1 MAEENIQEETRQ
13 SQPVKPQDTAS
24 EGLDAA
30 GKSLSEALRISFIIL
45 KVIMIVLVI
54 AFLASGFR
62 TVGPDEMALV
72 LRFGK
77 IQGVTEQR
85 VLGPGPHWVLP
96 YPIDEVV
103 KIPVEQKINLPIDSF
118 WYYQTRDD
126 ILGETAKRRT
136 RIPENLDPVRD
147 GYCLTRSESSSQAPI
162 TSGRSGPK
170 VRVKVTYNKGDVEV
184 SYRRFSRSNS
194 QGEKMQGQ
202 EGSDYNIVHSK
213 WQLTYQINDIELF
226 FKNVYVQDVKPGQI
240 YSEVMQQSITPL
252 LKSVF
257 EDAVVDAMVYYTV
270 DEAIKSEDRIPQ
282 HVHRLVQRKLDE
294 IGSGIRVESVYLTD
308 VTWPRQVNEAF
319 LASIRASQESQKAI
333 SEARTYAENTLNEAA
348 GPIAQQLCA
357 SLHDDGITEEQ
368 KELLWSQVA
377 GEAQKIIANS
387 RAYRTKVVEAAKANA
402 DYFQRMLPEYRKR
415 PRLVVQKLYQDA
427 IEHVLEN
434 ADEKF
439 IIQPTEGTKGRELR
453 ILLNRDPLLKQKSA
467 SGGR

>member
-257 EDAVVDAMVYYTV
+257 ED
-270 DEAIKSEDRIPQ
+270 
-282 HVHRLVQRKLDE
+282 
-294 IGSGIRVESVYLTD
+294 G
-308 VTWPRQVNEAF
+308 
-319 LASIRASQESQKAI
+319 
-333 SEARTYAENTLNEAA
+333 
-348 GPIAQQLCA
+348 
-357 SLHDDGITEEQ
+357 
-368 KELLWSQVA
+368 LLYCRRS
-377 GEAQKIIANS
+377 N
-387 RAYRTKVVEAAKANA
+387 
-402 DYFQRMLPEYRKR
+402 
-415 PRLVVQKLYQDA
+415 
-427 IEHVLEN
+427 
-434 ADEKF
+434 
-439 IIQPTEGTKGRELR
+439 
-453 ILLNRDPLLKQKSA
+453 
-467 SGGR
+467 

>member
-1 MAEENIQEETRQ
+1 MAEENIQEETGQ

-30 GKSLSEALRISFIIL
+30 GKSLSEALRISFVIL
-45 KVIMIVLVI
+45 KVIMIVLVV

-62 TVGPDEMALV
+62 TVGPDERALV

-126 ILGETAKRRT
+126 ILGETPNRRT
-136 RIPENLDPVRD
+136 RIPEKLDPVRD
-147 GYCLTRSESSSQAPI
+147 GYCLTRSERSSQTSA
-162 TSGRSGPK
+162 SGRSGPK
-170 VRVKVTYNKGDVEV
+170 VRVEVTYNKGDVEV
-184 SYRRFSRSNS
+184 SYKRFFQPNKQSDKTR
-194 QGEKMQGQ
+194 GQ

-252 LKSVF
+252 LKGVV
-257 EDAVVDAMVYYTV
+257 EDAIVDAMVYYTV
-270 DEAIKSEDRIPQ
+270 DEAIKSKDRIPQ
-282 HVHRLVQRKLDE
+282 HVHRLVQTKLDE
-294 IGSGIRVESVYLTD
+294 IGSGIRVESIYLTD

-357 SLHDDGITEEQ
+357 SLHNDSMIEAQ

-377 GEAQKIIANS
+377 GEAQKTIANS

-402 DYFQRMLPEYRKR
+402 DYFQRMLPEYHKR

-439 IIQPTEGTKGRELR
+439 IIQPTEDTKGRELR
-453 ILLNRDPLLKQKSA
+453 ILLNRDPLLKQESTTR
-467 SGGR
+467 GR